1 MKNNDSFTKGMLA
14 GVALAVG
21 TILLALLIFF
31 LFFKDGR
38 FGNSGSSS
46 GSGEVSVETEV
57 GFINK
62 QQGIL
67 NIIDDYYYED
77 VDHKVVYDGAYRGML
92 SALNDAYSCYYSPE
106 EMEQITGTTGGEYV
120 GIGCSVIQN
129 KETKEI
135 SVLSVIEDSPAE
147 KAGLKP
153 DDIFLKLDGQDLSDL
168 DLNYAMSLF
177 QGKEGEE
184 LTITIVR
191 DNTMFDVTLTRAKVL
206 YKTTY
211 FKMLDDEIGYVYMSA
226 FYNHTQEQ
234 LLKAIE
240 DLEQQGMKKL
250 IIDVRDN
257 PGGLYDVAVEIIDMM
272 VPEDL
277 VAVYTEDKK
286 GEKNISYTL
295 NKDEFDKP
303 MVIIINE
310 NSASAAELFTQTMKD
325 YEKATVVGTTS
336 YGKGVYQE
344 LVKVGDGSGVK
355 VTGGRYFSPKGVCIN
370 GVGVTP
376 DIEVELAE
384 EYKDKAV
391 VSRETDNQVQ
401 AAVDFLKKN

>member
-1 MKNNDSFTKGMLA
+1 
-14 GVALAVG
+14 
-21 TILLALLIFF
+21 
-31 LFFKDGR
+31 
-38 FGNSGSSS
+38 
-46 GSGEVSVETEV
+46 
-57 GFINK
+57 
-62 QQGIL
+62 
-67 NIIDDYYYED
+67 
-77 VDHKVVYDGAYRGML
+77 
-92 SALNDAYSCYYSPE
+92 
-106 EMEQITGTTGGEYV
+106 
-120 GIGCSVIQN
+120 
-129 KETKEI
+129 
-135 SVLSVIEDSPAE
+135 
-147 KAGLKP
+147 
-153 DDIFLKLDGQDLSDL
+153 
-168 DLNYAMSLF
+168 
-177 QGKEGEE
+177 
-184 LTITIVR
+184 
-191 DNTMFDVTLTRAKVL
+191 
-206 YKTTY
+206 
-211 FKMLDDEIGYVYMSA
+211 
-226 FYNHTQEQ
+226 
-234 LLKAIE
+234 
-240 DLEQQGMKKL
+240 MKKL